1 MTFIIILDNQTRGQ
15 STLELD
21 NGFIAEFPTY
31 EEAKK
36 EAETWKKDQLC
47 GHYAIYAECS
57 EDKHHLI

>member
-36 EAETWKKDQLC
+36 EAQSWKGENFC
-47 GHYAIYAECS
+47 THYTIYAECT